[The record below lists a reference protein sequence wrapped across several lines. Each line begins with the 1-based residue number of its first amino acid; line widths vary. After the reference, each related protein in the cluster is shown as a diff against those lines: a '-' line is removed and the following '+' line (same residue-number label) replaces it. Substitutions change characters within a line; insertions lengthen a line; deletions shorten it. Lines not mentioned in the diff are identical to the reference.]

1 MVRMFLF
8 SEKEY
13 LNNYI
18 WLSWSV
24 SLGFKGEAKPFSKDN
39 WKSINIWFTD
49 KQTNFK

>member
-13 LNNYI
+13 YI
-18 WLSWSV
+18 WLSRSV

-49 KQTNFK
+49 KQANFK